1 MSRQMLEGG
10 VGGGGAKSEQISTR
24 EAELFK
30 PLKREFKKGFVTTQ
44 SADSKRGA
52 HFPLR
57 FFS

>member
-1 MSRQMLEGG
+1 MLE
-10 VGGGGAKSEQISTR
+10 GGGAKSEQISTR

-30 PLKREFKKGFVTTQ
+30 PLEFKKGFVTTQ